1 MQDIVLNNHNIALTN
16 LLEKCNSTGDTIIFI
31 DYMLEYGLIERADGT
46 PYKILYDK
54 DKNLWIQAGG
64 RMCFPHIDFYKNL

>member
-1 MQDIVLNNHNIALTN
+1 MQDIILNNHNIALTN

-54 DKNLWIQAGG
+54 DRNLWI
-64 RMCFPHIDFYKNL
+64 